1 MDGDEL
7 EWQALAAI
15 ETGSEN
21 EVLLLKA
28 YIEQQDWRID
38 WAPAREYSEAVND
51 LLVQFCSGFAIANEL
66 YFSICARDVLWSVW
80 LVRRYGADAR
90 SVSRKFERGSE
101 LRERACK
108 LVGIQKALERWGR
121 VRELAFGRR
130 SMWGVL
136 GVLRP
141 VDVGVYTRLF

>member
-7 EWQALAAI
+7 EMQAFNAI

-21 EVLLLKA
+21 EVPLLKA

-38 WAPAREYSEAVND
+38 WAPSRGYSDAVND
-51 LLVQFCSGFAIANEL
+51 LLAQFCPAFAMEMEL
-66 YFSICARDVLWSVW
+66 HASICARDVLWSVW

-90 SVSRKFERGSE
+90 EVMREFERGSE
-101 LRERACK
+101 LRESACK
-108 LVGIQKALERWGR
+108 LVGIQKALERWGC
-121 VRELAFGRR
+121 VRELVFGRR

-141 VDVGVYTRLF
+141 VDVGVYTRVF